1 MAILKGNCLVAQSGG
16 PTSVINASACG
27 VIQEA
32 FKSGEIDRVYGALHG
47 IAGVL
52 NEDLFLFNDEIPEEI
67 ELMKVTPAS
76 ALGSCRY
83 KLKSIE
89 ASEQDYRRI
98 IDVFEAHNIRYFFYI
113 GGNDSM
119 DTANKVSQYAIKV
132 GYELRSIGVPKTI
145 DNDLPITDHTPGF
158 GSTAKFIA
166 TSIKEVGLDARVYN
180 YPTVTVCELMGRNA
194 GWITASSALAKEFED
209 DAPHFIYLPEV
220 PFSFEKF
227 GRDLKSALDKYNY
240 AVIAF
245 SEGIKTE
252 DGRYVSEIEDP
263 NAVKD
268 AFGHVQLG
276 GASEVLERYVMENLC
291 KKVRTVNYSSIQRC
305 AAHWASLTDN
315 EESFMCGQMAVR
327 YAIEGH
333 TGKMVGMV
341 RGKGKDYTC
350 ETQLVDLEDVA
361 NKEKTIPMEWIND
374 EQNFVN
380 QPFID
385 YVRPLVEGEVKIRM
399 ESGIPRYARLQK
411 KLIAKKLEKWDV
423 K

>member
-1 MAILKGNCLVAQSGG
+1 MTTLKGNCLVAQSGG

-32 FKSGEIDRVYGALHG
+32 FKSGEIDKVYGALHG
-47 IAGVL
+47 VFGIL
-52 NEDLFLFNDEIPEEI
+52 NEDLFLFNDESPEEI

-89 ASEQDYRRI
+89 ASEGDYRRI
-98 IDVFEAHNIRYFFYI
+98 IDVFEAHDIRYFFYI

-119 DTANKVSQYAIKV
+119 DTANKVSQYAQRV
-132 GYELRSIGVPKTI
+132 GYELRAIGVPKTI

-166 TSIKEVGLDARVYN
+166 TSIKEVGLDARVYD
-180 YPTVTVCELMGRNA
+180 YPTVTICELMGRNA

-220 PFSFEKF
+220 PFSLEKF
-227 GRDLKSALDKYNY
+227 GEDVKSAIQKYDY
-240 AVIAF
+240 AVVAV

-252 DGRYVSEIEDP
+252 DGKYISEMGTP
-263 NAVKD
+263 NIFKD

-276 GASEVLERYVMENLC
+276 GASEVLQHYISENIC
-291 KKVRTVNYSSIQRC
+291 KKVRIVNYSSIQRC

-315 EESFMCGQMAVR
+315 EESFLCGQMAVR

-333 TGKMVGMV
+333 TGKMVGMA
-341 RGKGKDYTC
+341 RGKGKEYTC
-350 ETQLVDLEDVA
+350 ETQLINLDDVA
-361 NKEKTIPMEWIND
+361 NKEKKIPAEWMN
-374 EQNFVN
+374 EEGNFVK
-380 QPFID
+380 QPLLD
-385 YVRPLVEGEVKIRM
+385 YMRPLIMGEVKIRM
-399 ESGIPRYARLQK
+399 ENGLPRYARLQK
-411 KLIAKKLEKWDV
+411 KLIEKKLEKWNV